1 MEAIDLHPAVMMFG
15 NFIAPLLHTIIEYFL
30 IAQLFHFSPLF
41 ALIFTQIYPSFLKQ
55 VSVDPSKFKMV
66 CVMLDLGYKYKKRVK
81 KEMNKFEILALSSSE
96 PRYSE

>member
-1 MEAIDLHPAVMMFG
+1 MITAK
-15 NFIAPLLHTIIEYFL
+15 IASCCDDGWQFYCPSSTIIVYFL